1 MNFLSWVPIKPVKY
15 IEILLLQV
23 SHKSFINLFK
33 SFFIAVLIGRYT
45 DCYMAENVKE
55 YFHHV
60 SNKVENIV
68 RTVDGKRVY
77 HVVMPYLE
85 NRVTWMKFISAL
97 INRRM
102 RWEIWEN

>member
-1 MNFLSWVPIKPVKY
+1 MKAQENK
-15 IEILLLQV
+15 EDLLKREAAKKKMLEEV
-23 SHKSFINLFK
+23 TD
-33 SFFIAVLIGRYT
+33 AVLIGRYT
-45 DCYMAENVKE
+45 DYYMAENVKE
-55 YFHHV
+55 YFRHV

>member
-1 MNFLSWVPIKPVKY
+1 MGTQGNKEDLKRREEAKKKMLEEVTGP
-15 IEILLLQV
+15 
-23 SHKSFINLFK
+23 
-33 SFFIAVLIGRYT
+33 VLIGRYS
-45 DCYMAENVKE
+45 DYYMAENVKE

-68 RTVDGKRVY
+68 RTIDGKRVY

-102 RWEIWEN
+102 RWEIWED